1 MKNKYFNPI
10 EFPELDRPKEKREEP
25 PIATE
30 ITGDITEKLKTVRAE
45 IAKMKAGTSN
55 IRPGAIAFPKNKSPV
70 LSALEGLEEAPTSRN
85 ALWNFIA
92 VAKQDLGVA
101 AAMFL
106 VDLFIDVDPALE
118 RLK

>member
-1 MKNKYFNPI
+1 MSKYFKPI
-10 EFPELDRPKEKREEP
+10 EFPELDRLKEKREEP
-25 PIATE
+25 PVVTE

-70 LSALEGLEEAPTSRN
+70 LSALESLEKAPTSRN
-85 ALWNFIA
+85 ALWNFMAI
-92 VAKQDLGVA
+92 AKQDLGVSTV
-101 AAMFL
+101 MFL